1 MSRKRTLLFGCLTLG
16 LCGVVFSLWAQEPAA
31 PPEAGPPAGTK
42 AKVEE
47 EEPPTADR
55 LPKPLHRL
63 QTNLLE
69 LEKSGCF
76 RLGIPQMQIL
86 DDHLGEAV
94 VWCVEIIRPVNSR
107 YVLWQLEKFRDARFV
122 RTAFDRQQES
132 HATLLYYSPRL
143 EEQAANG
150 TLLFPND
157 SFEIWLYVAP
167 TDMRK
172 IQSSNADRLI
182 LSTRRA
188 T

>member
-1 MSRKRTLLFGCLTLG
+1 MSRKRNLLLGCLTLG
-16 LCGVVFSLWAQEPAA
+16 LCSVVFSVSAQDPAA
-31 PPEAGPPAGTK
+31 PPVAAPLAGTR

-47 EEPPTADR
+47 EEPPAVDR

-76 RLGIPQMQIL
+76 RLGVPQMQIL
-86 DDHLGEAV
+86 DDHLGEAI
-94 VWCVEIIRPVNSR
+94 VWRVEVIRPVNSR

-122 RTAFDRQQES
+122 RTAVDRQQES

-157 SFEIWLYVAP
+157 SFDIWLYVAP

-172 IQSSNADRLI
+172 IQSTNADRLI
-182 LSTRRA
+182 LSTKRA